1 MQLSSLTGNLAT
13 TTSISKIYNSTDRYI
28 RMNGNTTISEVGDRQ
43 DHGELSKSDFIDLD
57 DKLSDD
63 SKYQ

>member
-13 TTSISKIYNSTDRYI
+13 TTSISKTHNSTDRYI
-28 RMNGNTTISEVGDRQ
+28 HMNGNTTISEVGDRQ
-43 DHGELSKSDFIDLD
+43 DHVELSKSDFIDLD